1 MTMKQKIKMIQKK
14 VGVTADGIIGPQT
27 VAAIMDALNI
37 PDAAWLWPTQAE
49 VRSGGSVFG
58 VAGCESQL
66 VSITPPYQLY
76 YDGKPVRTIRVHRL
90 IAPAVHSAL
99 TDVLEHYGAERIHAL
114 GLDRFAGCYNY
125 RQTRGGKSTS
135 MHAWGIALD
144 WYAEGNGLHTHAPA
158 ATLSHADCEA
168 WWNIWESYGAVSM
181 GRHAD
186 KDWMHLQFA
195 RF

>member
-1 MTMKQKIKMIQKK
+1 MKSKIKMIQKK
-14 VGVTADGIIGPQT
+14 VGVKPDGIVGPQT
-27 VAAIMDALNI
+27 VAAIMDALKI
-37 PDAAWLWPTQAE
+37 PDAAWAWPTQAE
-49 VRSGGSVFG
+49 VRSGGSIFG
-58 VAGCESQL
+58 AAGDESQL

-90 IAPAVHSAL
+90 IAACVHYAL
-99 TDVLEHYGAERIHAL
+99 ADVLEHYGAERIHAL
-114 GLDRFAGCYNY
+114 GLDRFSGCYNY

-135 MHAWGIALD
+135 MHAWGVALD
-144 WYAEGNGLHTHAPA
+144 WYAEGNGLELHAPA
-158 ATLSHADCEA
+158 ATLSHEDCEA

-186 KDWMHLQFA
+186 RDWMHLQFA